1 KLEEELAELEK
12 QSADL
17 TSRWQAEKE
26 GIAGAQKAK
35 EQLGQARNEMENAQ
49 RTGDLARASE
59 LKYGVIPE
67 LERKIAEA
75 EQSGTSRMLKEEVT
89 DEDIASVVSRWTG
102 IPLDK
107 MLTGE
112 REKLLEMEKRLETRV
127 VGQSEAVR
135 AVSEAIRRAR
145 AGLQD
150 PNRPMG
156 TFLFLGPTGVG
167 KTELTK
173 ALAEFLFEDDAAMVR
188 MDMSEYMEKHSVARL
203 IGAPPGY
210 VGYEEGGSLTEAV

>member
-1 KLEEELAELEK
+1 
-12 QSADL
+12 
-17 TSRWQAEKE
+17 
-26 GIAGAQKAK
+26 
-35 EQLGQARNEMENAQ
+35 
-49 RTGDLARASE
+49 
-59 LKYGVIPE
+59 
-67 LERKIAEA
+67 
-75 EQSGTSRMLKEEVT
+75 SGTSRMLKEEVT

-156 TFLFLGPTGVG
+156 SFLFLGPTGVG

-173 ALAEFLFEDDAAMVR
+173 ALAEFLFDDDAAMVR

-210 VGYEEGGSLTEAV
+210 VGYEEGGSLTE